1 MRTLPLNRRCSRSRF
16 SHGGRRAVRC
26 ENIALRRSMVIK
38 SKPSESLNL
47 GESIAQYGKW
57 KHLNTLLARRKLSRD
72 MTSHSQSLNYFM
84 SNSYRHDAFKRRR
97 FESRGFFCAARNTIL
112 EDKRVSAF
120 RNFLMSASA
129 ESFSFFVFDTVQSEG
144 TNKLK
149 SRM

>member
-16 SHGGRRAVRC
+16 SHGGRGAVRC
-26 ENIALRRSMVIK
+26 EEHCLRRSMVIK
-38 SKPSESLNL
+38 SKPSESLNPGTDCPIWEMKTL
-47 GESIAQYGKW
+47 KHIARPEKILTRHDRPFTIFG
-57 KHLNTLLARRKLSRD
+57 LL
-72 MTSHSQSLNYFM
+72 HVH
-84 SNSYRHDAFKRRR
+84 SYRYDASKRRR
-97 FESRGFFCAARNTIL
+97 FDSRGFFCGARSTIL

-120 RNFLMSASA
+120 RNFLIRASA